1 MKALVKE
8 RGIKKTKGD
17 IVFGILNYAVFGL
30 FTLICFY
37 PFYYLI
43 INSVSA
49 NDLSSNGSIN
59 FLPSQLHLENY
70 KQVLQLKGLGL
81 AALVSVGR
89 TIIGTICTVL
99 ASAFLGFMFTQERMW
114 RRKLW
119 YRLMVVTMYFNAGLI
134 PMFLTMQNLHLTNS
148 FWVYVIPV
156 IVQPFNIILVKTYME
171 SIPRSL
177 QEAAEID
184 GAGIMK
190 VFLKIILPTSTPILA
205 TIAIFAAVAQW
216 NSFQDTLI
224 YVTDQKLYSLQY
236 ILYQYINQANSLA
249 TMVKNSS
256 GGTNLNMAALATQQ
270 TPTSIRMTVSVI
282 VVMPILFIYPMFQR
296 YSEAVP
302 EAQGQ
307 QAAESVSGENSKYE
321 EFLTVDVFDSQ
332 ANYQG
337 IQSGWFAKIVKDKF
351 NMELNIIAP
360 NVAGGGD
367 TLFQTRSAAGN
378 LGDLI
383 FTSADR
389 GRLQDLVTAGLVM
402 DMTDLI
408 KGEENLER
416 YRDAIEYSNK
426 ELVEEEGIYMIPSE
440 VTTLS
445 PTTPM
450 EGTDCNSGV
459 YLRWDLYEE
468 LGCPELNTVEDMLDV
483 LKEMQEL
490 CPESDSGKKT
500 YAFSLFKDWDDNA
513 MKQGAWLPSL
523 YGYRFMGD
531 AVYSADDSLPP
542 QSLVDENSVYV
553 RNLKLFFTANQMGL
567 MDPESTTQNYD
578 TLYSKYKDGAVLFS
592 PWPWLLIM

>member
-216 NSFQDTLI
+216 ISFQDTLI

-296 YSEAVP
+296 YFVK
-302 EAQGQ
+302 GIMIG
-307 QAAESVSGENSKYE
+307 SV
-321 EFLTVDVFDSQ
+321 
-332 ANYQG
+332 
-337 IQSGWFAKIVKDKF
+337 
-351 NMELNIIAP
+351 
-360 NVAGGGD
+360 
-367 TLFQTRSAAGN
+367 
-378 LGDLI
+378 
-383 FTSADR
+383 
-389 GRLQDLVTAGLVM
+389 
-402 DMTDLI
+402 
-408 KGEENLER
+408 KG
-416 YRDAIEYSNK
+416 
-426 ELVEEEGIYMIPSE
+426 
-440 VTTLS
+440 
-445 PTTPM
+445 
-450 EGTDCNSGV
+450 
-459 YLRWDLYEE
+459 
-468 LGCPELNTVEDMLDV
+468 
-483 LKEMQEL
+483 
-490 CPESDSGKKT
+490 
-500 YAFSLFKDWDDNA
+500 
-513 MKQGAWLPSL
+513 
-523 YGYRFMGD
+523 
-531 AVYSADDSLPP
+531 
-542 QSLVDENSVYV
+542 
-553 RNLKLFFTANQMGL
+553 
-567 MDPESTTQNYD
+567 
-578 TLYSKYKDGAVLFS
+578 
-592 PWPWLLIM
+592 

>member
-190 VFLKIILPTSTPILA
+190 EFLKIILPTSTPILA

-296 YSEAVP
+296 YFVK
-302 EAQGQ
+302 GIMIG
-307 QAAESVSGENSKYE
+307 SV
-321 EFLTVDVFDSQ
+321 
-332 ANYQG
+332 
-337 IQSGWFAKIVKDKF
+337 
-351 NMELNIIAP
+351 
-360 NVAGGGD
+360 
-367 TLFQTRSAAGN
+367 
-378 LGDLI
+378 
-383 FTSADR
+383 
-389 GRLQDLVTAGLVM
+389 
-402 DMTDLI
+402 
-408 KGEENLER
+408 KG
-416 YRDAIEYSNK
+416 
-426 ELVEEEGIYMIPSE
+426 
-440 VTTLS
+440 
-445 PTTPM
+445 
-450 EGTDCNSGV
+450 
-459 YLRWDLYEE
+459 
-468 LGCPELNTVEDMLDV
+468 
-483 LKEMQEL
+483 
-490 CPESDSGKKT
+490 
-500 YAFSLFKDWDDNA
+500 
-513 MKQGAWLPSL
+513 
-523 YGYRFMGD
+523 
-531 AVYSADDSLPP
+531 
-542 QSLVDENSVYV
+542 
-553 RNLKLFFTANQMGL
+553 
-567 MDPESTTQNYD
+567 
-578 TLYSKYKDGAVLFS
+578 
-592 PWPWLLIM
+592 

>member
-17 IVFGILNYAVFGL
+17 IVFGILNYTVFGL

-37 PFYYLI
+37 HFYYLI

-296 YSEAVP
+296 YFVK
-302 EAQGQ
+302 GIMIG
-307 QAAESVSGENSKYE
+307 SV
-321 EFLTVDVFDSQ
+321 
-332 ANYQG
+332 
-337 IQSGWFAKIVKDKF
+337 
-351 NMELNIIAP
+351 
-360 NVAGGGD
+360 
-367 TLFQTRSAAGN
+367 
-378 LGDLI
+378 
-383 FTSADR
+383 
-389 GRLQDLVTAGLVM
+389 
-402 DMTDLI
+402 
-408 KGEENLER
+408 KG
-416 YRDAIEYSNK
+416 
-426 ELVEEEGIYMIPSE
+426 
-440 VTTLS
+440 
-445 PTTPM
+445 
-450 EGTDCNSGV
+450 
-459 YLRWDLYEE
+459 
-468 LGCPELNTVEDMLDV
+468 
-483 LKEMQEL
+483 
-490 CPESDSGKKT
+490 
-500 YAFSLFKDWDDNA
+500 
-513 MKQGAWLPSL
+513 
-523 YGYRFMGD
+523 
-531 AVYSADDSLPP
+531 
-542 QSLVDENSVYV
+542 
-553 RNLKLFFTANQMGL
+553 
-567 MDPESTTQNYD
+567 
-578 TLYSKYKDGAVLFS
+578 
-592 PWPWLLIM
+592 